1 MHVVAQNGTQ
11 THTHPLARTHA
22 HIHSFPYASGYMLNG
37 NGELPAFPVR
47 VACRAIDDA
56 ANDTAGLMEGATH
69 ARVCSGGSDLW
80 FVL

>member
-1 MHVVAQNGTQ
+1 
-11 THTHPLARTHA
+11 
-22 HIHSFPYASGYMLNG
+22 MLNG